1 MGKIMGGS
9 KVGGVTKST
18 HEETRETEDR
28 LPIKTRA
35 WGVQSDFQTQE
46 KASTDFASTDFAVIS
61 GYRHP
66 RYPDII
72 LLRDVE
78 SGKRARYRANGI

>member
-1 MGKIMGGS
+1 MF
-9 KVGGVTKST
+9 
-18 HEETRETEDR
+18 
-28 LPIKTRA
+28 IKR
-35 WGVQSDFQTQE
+35 VIIQTQE